1 MSRKPSGQSGGAGLA
16 CVVSPP
22 QTRDIPGVGVEKVG
36 VDRRFR
42 VSDAFHLGG
51 LWEHA
56 RWDTRVPLHF
66 LKGSC
71 PGMLGTF
78 KRMSKHVAVKPRL
91 QRLAQARK
99 PRRQSQTAG
108 QLLRMWGGNVSI

>member
-1 MSRKPSGQSGGAGLA
+1 
-16 CVVSPP
+16 
-22 QTRDIPGVGVEKVG
+22 
-36 VDRRFR
+36 
-42 VSDAFHLGG
+42 
-51 LWEHA
+51 
-56 RWDTRVPLHF
+56 
-66 LKGSC
+66 
-71 PGMLGTF
+71 MLGTF